1 MMRTSSMCYSNFQV
15 PKFCK
20 TLRYLVPSIR
30 LASLGRTWAQNFK
43 VLTTSSTTHE
53 SSANCFRSIQYSDAQ
68 AKIILDDKIVKPP
81 PVNVL
86 VFDIETTGLHPKKG
100 GIIEIAFRDV
110 QGGKNSC
117 FQTLVNPEQDVPNSD
132 IHGIRTVMVRR
143 TDVPTMKELI
153 PFLLQYIQSRQVLGG
168 QVLLAAHNARRF
180 DVPFLIEAFRR
191 CSLDIPHDLLFLD
204 TLPLAREVMKL
215 YGPKASRKLSLQALG
230 EFYRIPLEGSAHRA
244 MTDVNLLTS
253 ILANMISDLKLGSTD
268 LLQRTFKASDVNNSK
283 KNEKKS

>member
-20 TLRYLVPSIR
+20 TLRYLAPSIR

-43 VLTTSSTTHE
+43 VLNTSSTTE

-86 VFDIETTGLHPKKG
+86 VFDLETTGLHPKKG

-132 IHGIRTVMVRR
+132 IHGIRTVMVRH

-191 CSLDIPHDLLFLD
+191 CSFDIPHDLLFLD